1 MSSSEEM
8 KKSAIDKATE
18 LLSTRLKQGGIS
30 TSRPDFYFQCEA
42 EEPRAYAG
50 GFEVRV
56 HTWRHWSDAL
66 VEFDADSGQLMKC
79 SIRSYA
85 DPPND
90 QEMVQEEALEVANRA
105 IEIPAEAV
113 FRAFYHFNFTPN
125 CKLARLEWERFY
137 KGLRVVGD
145 YLWVSIHP
153 ATHRIVE
160 YARKWRTLRLG
171 Q

>member
-1 MSSSEEM
+1 MSSPEEM
-8 KKSAIDKATE
+8 KKRAIDKATNI
-18 LLSTRLKQGGIS
+18 LLKRLNQGGIS

-42 EEPRAYAG
+42 EEPRPYPG

-90 QEMVQEEALEVANRA
+90 EEITQEEALDAASKA
-105 IEIPAEAV
+105 INIPADAV
-113 FRAFYHFNFTPN
+113 FKAFYHFDFASGR
-125 CKLARLEWERFY
+125 KLARLEWERFQQGF
-137 KGLRVVGD
+137 KVDGD
-145 YLWVSIHP
+145 YLWVTIHP
-153 ATHRIVE
+153 KTYRIVE
-160 YARKWRTLRLG
+160 FSRKWRTLRLT
-171 Q
+171 